1 MKKVCENEVEGDRQ
15 ISREGGRGRERSRF
29 LCATV
34 RGFYDVRDV
43 GTLQD
48 AQEGA
53 AGFVQAAQL
62 ASQQN

>member
-1 MKKVCENEVEGDRQ
+1 
-15 ISREGGRGRERSRF
+15 
-29 LCATV
+29 V
-34 RGFYDVRDV
+34 RDFYDVRDV

-53 AGFVQAAQL
+53 AGFVQEAQL